1 MRERERE
8 RESTQLRRE
17 GATSFLFLK
26 EFIRASAKSCS
37 RINNDVMYNS
47 GRCDLTY
54 SGGKYLR
61 IDGTGVSAARR
72 IDALE
77 NDAMQKKREN
87 WL

>member
-1 MRERERE
+1 MQSRVPAR
-8 RESTQLRRE
+8 QL
-17 GATSFLFLK
+17 
-26 EFIRASAKSCS
+26 SAML
-37 RINNDVMYNS
+37 INNDVMYNS